1 MKRFLTAILILAAM
15 YGYGM
20 GFTGY
25 NTYKL
30 DTPPGT
36 GVNPPAGYV
45 FTWVTATAGVVTQHF
60 RESSGDDH
68 AFVLADYTNPANIVQ
83 TASYRFVTDT
93 EKSTWNGKQDALGF
107 TPVPDTR
114 TVNSKQLNA
123 NVTLTQDDIGDGSTN
138 KAFTATEQSKLSGIE
153 AGANNYVHPTSDGS
167 LHVPATSTTSDGK
180 LLHAGPTAG
189 SFSWV
194 VGTPSMVQLGN
205 VTNESKATMFS
216 NPVFTGTVTAGVIK
230 PAADSTTAVKVQNA
244 AGNSDIITIDTTN
257 KTVAIGGT
265 PTTTDALSIIG
276 SSKPTSSQR
285 WENTAETSF
294 ISNLLK
300 AGSNSAYL
308 YVFGASYST
317 SGRLR
322 SGSFL
327 LEGIGAGG
335 VSVSSAH
342 TAGYISF
349 LVNLDEKWRIATNG
363 SLSNTGSA
371 GTAYITLKAGTATAS
386 TGPLK
391 FTAGTFNT
399 TPEAGAIEF
408 DGASFTF
415 VNSDAVRRKI
425 VATDTNTFGVATL
438 AAGTVTVS
446 TTKVTANSR
455 IMLTVQSLGTVTAP
469 KAVAITARTASTSFT
484 ITSADATD
492 TSVVAWQIIEPL

>member
-1 MKRFLTAILILAAM
+1 MKRFLAAILILAAM

-83 TASYRFVTDT
+83 TASYRFVSDT

-138 KAFTATEQSKLSGIE
+138 KAFTSTEKTKLSGIE
-153 AGANNYVHPTSDGS
+153 AGANNYVHPTADGS

-180 LLHAGPTAG
+180 LLQAGPTAG
-189 SFSWV
+189 SFNWV
-194 VGTPSMVQLGN
+194 VGTPSMVKLGN

-216 NPVFTGTVTAGVIK
+216 NPVFTGTVTAGIIK
-230 PAADSTTAVKVQNA
+230 PAADSTSA
-244 AGNSDIITIDTTN
+244 ITLTKADGTTGLMYADTTN
-257 KTVAIGGT
+257 GRWGIGMAPTAKLSVKGSGNTSGSNAVNIFNSDGNSILTVRNDGFIAYGDVSGSIGGSYIMYGKSGT
-265 PTTTDALSIIG
+265 SYSYIFSTLSGDYLSIL
-276 SSKPTSSQR
+276 
-285 WENTAETSF
+285 
-294 ISNLLK
+294 SN
-300 AGSNSAYL
+300 
-308 YVFGASYST
+308 
-317 SGRLR
+317 R
-322 SGSFL
+322 SGATGLYLSS
-327 LEGIGAGG
+327 IGNLGLG
-335 VSVSSAH
+335 VTVP
-342 TAGYISF
+342 TAKLHLIG
-349 LVNLDEKWRIATNG
+349 
-363 SLSNTGSA
+363 
-371 GTAYITLKAGTATAS
+371 GTATAG
-386 TGPLK
+386 TAPLK
-391 FTAGTFNT
+391 FTAGTFTT
-399 TPEAGAIEF
+399 TPEAGAVEF
-408 DGASFTF
+408 DGPSLTY
-415 VNSDAVRRKI
+415 VNNNAVRRKI
-425 VATDTNTFGVATL
+425 VATDTSTLGVATL
-438 AAGTVTVS
+438 VDGTVTVS
-446 TTKVTANSR
+446 TAKVTTNSR
-455 IMLTVQSLGTVTAP
+455 IFLTVQSLGTVTAP
-469 KAVAITARTASTSFT
+469 VAIAVTARTASTSFT